1 MCDYYLSQQVN
12 QSSSVKVPVSLQF
25 QLQANDNWTSKW
37 SKIIAGAQA
46 PGGGGLSIST
56 PAVSPPFSTGLPI
69 FEIILKTNNFVC

>member
-37 SKIIAGAQA
+37 SKIIAGSQA
-46 PGGGGLSIST
+46 PGGGGYRSALLLL
-56 PAVSPPFSTGLPI
+56 ALPSQLVCLC
-69 FEIILKTNNFVC
+69 LKLF